1 MGRRPATI
9 RASPV
14 RPTMLKTR
22 VLTALALVT
31 ALLAAMFL
39 LPPVGWLA
47 FAAVICGGAAWEWGG
62 LGRFSSG
69 QRIAFALLMAAAC
82 FVVGAMAGLTREL
95 DDPPFGLAMLY
106 LVGAAFWLLVVPL
119 WLVRKWR
126 FGGVAATVVVGLV
139 VLLPAALALAHLRL
153 VDPWVLLAAMAA
165 IWVSD
170 IAAYF
175 TGRAFGRRKL
185 APSISPGKTWEG
197 AGGAIAG
204 VVVFG
209 LVVLTASLPS
219 LRAAGPIALF
229 VVLLAGFTA
238 VGILGDLFE
247 SLLKRQAGLK
257 DSGNLL
263 PGHGGI
269 LDRIDSL
276 TSTLPLVG
284 LAALWLA

>member
-1 MGRRPATI
+1 
-9 RASPV
+9 
-14 RPTMLKTR
+14 MLRTR
-22 VLTALALVT
+22 VLTALALVA

-39 LPPVGWLA
+39 LPPAGWLV
-47 FAAVICGGAAWEWGG
+47 FAAIICGGAAWEWGG
-62 LGRFSSG
+62 FGRFPAG
-69 QRIAFALLMAAAC
+69 QRIVFALLMGAAC
-82 FVVGAMAGLTREL
+82 FVVGAMAGLTSEL
-95 DDPPFGLAMLY
+95 DGPPSGLMMLY
-106 LVGAAFWLLVVPL
+106 AVGAAFWLLVAPL

-126 FGGVAATVVVGLV
+126 FGGALATVVVGLV

-153 VDPWVLLAAMAA
+153 VDPWLLLAAMAA

-197 AGGAIAG
+197 AGGAVVG
-204 VVVFG
+204 VIVFG
-209 LVVLTASLPS
+209 LVVLFAGLPA
-219 LRAAGPIALF
+219 LRAAGSIALF
-229 VVLLAGFTA
+229 IVLLTGFTI

-257 DSGNLL
+257 DSGALL